1 MIFHDRTKRIFV
13 RLTQDDLDSLVQ
25 IKTEHDL
32 NGLSDVL
39 RLLIDNYETDPE
51 PEVQSMPVVITP

>member
-1 MIFHDRTKRIFV
+1 MIFHDRAKRIFV